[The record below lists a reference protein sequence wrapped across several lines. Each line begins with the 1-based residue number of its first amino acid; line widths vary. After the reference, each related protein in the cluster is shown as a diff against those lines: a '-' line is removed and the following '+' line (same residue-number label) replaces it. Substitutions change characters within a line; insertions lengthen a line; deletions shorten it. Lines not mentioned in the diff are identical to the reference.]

1 MTSWN
6 DVVVAAPELA
16 ERVRARFETT
26 GLGYLAT
33 LRKDGSP
40 RISGLEPLFWDG
52 HLWFGMMPDSLKQAD
67 VERDPRFSLH
77 AANVD
82 KQIADGDARVSGCV
96 VPVTDRELFKA
107 FKAAFH
113 DATGVEVPGEFP
125 LYTVDITELM
135 FLKPGGD
142 HLVIESWRPGEQP
155 KRVERR

>member
-6 DVVVAAPELA
+6 DAVVAAPELA
-16 ERVRARFETT
+16 QKVRARFEAT
-26 GLGYLAT
+26 GLGYVAT

-52 HLWFGMMPDSLKQAD
+52 HLWLGMMPDSRKQAD

-77 AANVD
+77 AANID
-82 KQIADGDARVSGCV
+82 KQVAEGDARVSGRV
-96 VPVTDRELFKA
+96 VPVTDPALFKA

-113 DATGVEVPGEFP
+113 EATDNDVPGEFP
-125 LYTVDITELM
+125 LYTADITEVM
-135 FLKPGGD
+135 FLQPGGD

-155 KRVERR
+155 KRVKRY